1 MYLNSEKIENV
12 YNALYTS
19 SLIPYRQ
26 RRDEMS
32 DYYFDRLPEEIK
44 IDLLFKSKE
53 YNVPI
58 IIIRSPKRMNK
69 DEMIKR
75 IVLFDYFRTEHR
87 ELYNKY
93 KLLLD
98 WI

>member
-1 MYLNSEKIENV
+1 MYLNSEKIEDV
-12 YNALYTS
+12 YKALYAL
-19 SLIPYRQ
+19 SLDYSFP
-26 RRDEMS
+26 RRDEMT

-58 IIIRSPKRMNK
+58 IIIKSPKRMSK
-69 DEMIKR
+69 DEMSKR
-75 IVLFDYFRTEHR
+75 IVLFDYFRTEHS

-98 WI
+98 WL

>member
-12 YNALYTS
+12 YDALYAL
-19 SLIPYRQ
+19 SLDRSYP
-26 RRDEMS
+26 RRDEMT

-44 IDLLFKSKE
+44 IDLLLKSKE
-53 YNVPI
+53 YNIPI
-58 IIIRSPKRMNK
+58 TIIKSQKRMNK
-69 DEMIKR
+69 DDVSKR
-75 IVLFDYFRTEHR
+75 IILFDYFRIEHS

-98 WI
+98 WL